1 MESLAFDTL
10 TFDHPAACRP
20 ARLTAS
26 LHLPEADRAGAL
38 HGDPD
43 QQRGRPAPSRALL
56 CPGAERGRR
65 RRPDRRQL
73 HRPRRA
79 PHRRRPDPGLG
90 RPDGGRRLCSAGP
103 AARRPAHR
111 SRADRHH
118 GRLQGR
124 RCVPQRRHRRAPALA
139 RGLPAP
145 VRPACRDLPRGDR
158 AAPRSDDPRQA
169 DLLHA
174 GGARRLHAG
183 AARRRVRRA
192 HAGGRQ
198 RAHQGQGLRQRP
210 SRLGIGRPG
219 VRHQGRREL
228 VVLHE
233 LHRG

>member
-20 ARLTAS
+20 AQ
-26 LHLPEADRAGAL
+26 ADGESPSARGRSAGAL

-43 QQRGRPAPSRALL
+43 QQRGRAAPSRALL

-65 RRPDRRQL
+65 RGPDRRQL

-79 PHRRRPDPGLG
+79 PHRRGPDLGVG
-90 RPDGGRRLCSAGP
+90 RPDGRRRLRSPRP

-124 RCVPQRRHRRAPALA
+124 RCRAQRRHRRAPALA
-139 RGLPAP
+139 RRLPAP

-169 DLLHA
+169 DVLHA

-183 AARRRVRRA
+183 AARRRVCRA
-192 HAGGRQ
+192 HAGCRQ

-233 LHRG
+233 LHRR